1 MTMDSVGCNSCNI
14 GSLDEHFKDEFSVET
29 REILSL
35 FEVLIGEKRGIIDS
49 FFKMNVNYKGS
60 LLEMTIEAF
69 ITVDFGVS

>member
-1 MTMDSVGCNSCNI
+1 MTMDSVRCNSCNI

-49 FFKMNVNYKGS
+49 FFNECELQGKSIGNDY
-60 LLEMTIEAF
+60 
-69 ITVDFGVS
+69 